1 MNRYGVKW
9 STLENIIFLWLSLTR
24 KASLAMTALFF
35 SDKPMALPQQFEIAA
50 ELMTVFLSSPL
61 TI

>member
-9 STLENIIFLWLSLTR
+9 GTMEIVTFLWLSLTR
-24 KASLAMTALFF
+24 TASLAMTAPFF
-35 SDKPMALPQQFEIAA
+35 SDKTIALPQQFEIAA